1 MGQKKMKI
9 TADTNVLLRAAVEDE
24 PHQARLAAKILQEAE
39 LVAVPTPVLCE
50 FVWVLR
56 RGYKKSASEVLAAI
70 HKLMLS
76 PNVVMNRPARDRS
89 RAFRTSGGRRLCRR
103 CNCA

>member
-1 MGQKKMKI
+1 MRI
-9 TADTNVLLRAAVEDE
+9 TADTNVLIRAAVEDE
-24 PHQARLAAKILQEAE
+24 PHQARLAAKILQETE

-76 PNVVMNRPARDRS
+76 PNVSDEPVRDRS
-89 RAFRTSGGRRLCRR
+89 RAFRISGGRRLC
-103 CNCA
+103 